1 MPVIYGEIKDQ
12 YRALEQ
18 TRALLDTRM
27 EELKAFWNRSG
38 PGRVVYVGCGSSYS
52 VAKSLSTMT
61 GTLLGLPSLALA
73 GGDLLIHAETYAPLL
88 EGAILVAISRS
99 GSTSEVIKAAAALW
113 ERGVKFRLLGVSCVV
128 DAPLSARADLALELP
143 WAFDESVCQTRTV
156 TALYYLGAYLL
167 ASLAG
172 RDDLLADLRETVAHG
187 PAFLEEWEKTVRSVA
202 QRDWS
207 CGVVLADAELEGIAE
222 EGALAFKEICQLPS
236 NYYHVL
242 DSRHGPMVLI
252 REGTVVVVAMSDPAC
267 ALERD
272 LIGDLRKK
280 GAELVV
286 YSDTDA
292 GLEGVTNITFG
303 RPLSHIARGV
313 PLILICQL
321 LTYHKSFVTG
331 TDPGSP
337 AGLDAWIKL

>member
-1 MPVIYGEIKDQ
+1 MSVIYGEIKDQ
-12 YRALEQ
+12 YQCLERTQ
-18 TRALLDTRM
+18 ALLDTRM
-27 EELKAFWNRSG
+27 EELMAFWNLSEPR
-38 PGRVVYVGCGSSYS
+38 RVVYVGCGSSYS

-73 GGDLLIHAETYAPLL
+73 GGDLLIHIETYATLL

-99 GSTSEVIKAAAALW
+99 GSTSEVIKATAALW
-113 ERGVKFRLLGVSCVV
+113 ERGIKFRLLSVSCVV
-128 DAPLSARADLALELP
+128 DAPLSAPADLALELP
-143 WAFDESVCQTRTV
+143 WAFDKSVCQSRTV
-156 TALYYLGAYLL
+156 TTLYYLGAYLL

-172 RDDLLADLRETVAHG
+172 RDVLLADLRVAVTNG
-187 PAFLEEWEKTVRSVA
+187 PAFLAQWEKTIQFVA
-202 QRDWS
+202 ERDWNY
-207 CGVVLADAELEGIAE
+207 GVVLADAELEGIAE

-252 REGTVVVVAMSDPAC
+252 RKGTVVVVAMSDPAS
-267 ALERD
+267 ALERN

-303 RPLSHIARGV
+303 CPLSHIARGI

-321 LTYHKSFVTG
+321 LTYYKSFVTG
-331 TDPGSP
+331 TDPDSP
-337 AGLDAWIKL
+337 DGLDAWIKL